1 VARVSLEGGINMAIV
16 YEVEADYGYGHGWEV
31 VTREET
37 IQEARERLREYVENE
52 GGTYRIMKRSTNH
65 PSYKEE

>member
-1 VARVSLEGGINMAIV
+1 MSIV
-16 YEVEADYGYGHGWEV
+16 YEIEADYGYGHGCEV

-65 PSYKEE
+65 PSYKGD